1 MSRHPYTHSADY
13 IRELGG
19 YSQDGSIKL
28 SRSDASR
35 IRKEIAS
42 VLQIDAAVLATKLSL
57 RFQESRGMLPDEES
71 EE

>member
-1 MSRHPYTHSADY
+1 MSRHPYTYSTDY

-19 YSQDGSIKL
+19 YNQDGSIKL

-35 IRKEIAS
+35 IREEIAS
-42 VLQIDAAVLATKLSL
+42 VLQIDTAVLATKLSL
-57 RFQESRGMLPDEES
+57 RFQESRGMLPGEES